1 MSKVVWMS
9 AVVVLSACVQPK
21 ALAPGPSAK
30 KTSESAAETRV
41 AGIHVAVDGDA
52 WKGSPPTSGEL
63 VPVLV
68 TLNNES
74 GHPLKIS
81 YDSFSLNLS
90 GGFHLL
96 PLPPYRVAQQATV
109 ESTPVYPDFYYSDF
123 FISPWYAPYYPGFS
137 VWPDHVGP
145 GFDYDG
151 AYGGWPAE
159 PDEDVLAK
167 AIPEGVLDSGGKLSG
182 FLYFASPRADELMS
196 VDFTAR
202 FTDGRSGD
210 EVAEARIP
218 FVVVRRGESA
228 TPSGGETH
236 GGP

>member
-1 MSKVVWMS
+1 MSKVFWLSV
-9 AVVVLSACVQPK
+9 AVFLSACVQPK

-30 KTSESAAETRV
+30 KTSPTSAETHV
-41 AGIHVAVDGDA
+41 AGVQVSVDGDA

-74 GHPLKIS
+74 EHPIQIR

-96 PLPPYRVAQQATV
+96 PLPPYRVAQQSAI
-109 ESTPVYPDFYYSDF
+109 EDAPASPDFYYSDF

-137 VWPDHVGP
+137 VWPDSVGH
-145 GFDYDG
+145 GFDYNG
-151 AYGGWPAE
+151 AYGGWPVE
-159 PDEDVLAK
+159 PDENVLAR

-182 FLYFASPRADELMS
+182 YLYFASPQGGERTDVE
-196 VDFTAR
+196 FTAR
-202 FTDGRSGD
+202 LIDARSG
-210 EVAEARIP
+210 EELGEGRIP

-228 TPSGGETH
+228 TPPPKEDGK
-236 GGP
+236 